1 MDMAALKNA
10 IQADCVGKEVCVVKN
25 LSSFVDST
33 NAAFNAAECTGIKS
47 LMYL

>member
-10 IQADCVGKEVCVVKN
+10 IEADCVGKEVCKIKN
-25 LSSFVDST
+25 LSSYVDSE
-33 NAAFNAAECTGIKS
+33 NVAYDKSECSGLKS